1 MNHGKF
7 PRMFFVALLAA
18 SGCGGSTA
26 SDASDANVA
35 GNWHGSISSG
45 CSYTM
50 SLSQSG
56 AQVNGTYD
64 YSCPGWGYGSVAL
77 SGAVSGKN
85 LSLSINSAC
94 GLVNMNA
101 TISGSSFTGTWNDLA
116 VCWGFFVGTLPN
128 ANGGSGTW
136 NGTSP

>member
-1 MNHGKF
+1 
-7 PRMFFVALLAA
+7 LLRNLILA
-18 SGCGGSTA
+18 SACCLVFGCGGSTA
-26 SDASDANVA
+26 DDANVG

-56 AQVNGTYD
+56 VQVSGTLN
-64 YSCPGWGYGSVAL
+64 YSCPAGSFGSTAL
-77 SGAVSGKN
+77 SGAVNGQA
-85 LSLSINSAC
+85 LSLSINSQC

-101 TISGSSFTGTWNDLA
+101 TISGSSFTGTWNDVA
-116 VCWGFFVGTLPN
+116 PCWGFAVGTAPGN
-128 ANGGSGTW
+128 YTGGSGTW